1 MRRITKRTLPT
12 LKATDPRGTR
22 YADTELRGF
31 LVRVMPDGSKHFEVR
46 YGGRKNRR
54 RLTIGRLGTLTL
66 DQARTKAREILAA
79 VELGEDP
86 ALNRDIQRA
95 MPTFTTWKGVYMKR
109 IRGRLKSAKW
119 IERYLTIAE
128 ARWKLKPLDTI
139 TRADVEAAYQKL
151 AAEHPT
157 NANRWHQSIRP
168 LFAEA
173 IREGI
178 ITTNPAEG
186 IKRYRENPPRARVL
200 TDVEMRHLLDAIARE
215 KDVHA
220 RAGLFL
226 LVETGARLSEALRA
240 KWEDLDLSAG
250 TWRIPSPKAGH
261 VQAVPLSRA
270 IVAKL
275 KRLPHLGEYVVAG
288 RSTKKARFDLKA
300 PWGRVKSEAKKHAP
314 SIADVRIHDV
324 RRTFGLAVAKAAGL
338 HVASKLLRHGDV
350 RITERVY
357 APLGI
362 EDLRA
367 AVEQRSEVLPFAG
380 RRKGGRS

>member
-22 YADTELRGF
+22 YADLELRGF

-46 YGGRKNRR
+46 YGGRRNRR

-66 DQARTKAREILAA
+66 DQARTKAREVLAA

-86 ALNRDIQRA
+86 ALARDVRRA
-95 MPTFTTWKGVYMKR
+95 MPTFTTWKGIYLKR

-128 ARWKLKPLDTI
+128 ARWKLKPLDSI
-139 TRADVEAAYQKL
+139 TRGDVEAAYQKL
-151 AAEHPT
+151 AATHPT

-178 ITTNPAEG
+178 LTSNPAEG
-186 IKRYRENPPRARVL
+186 IKRYQENPPRARVL
-200 TDVEMRHLLDAIARE
+200 TEKEMKHLLDAIARE

-220 RAGLFL
+220 RAGLYL

-240 KWEDLDLSAG
+240 RWEDLDLAAG

-261 VQAVPLSRA
+261 PQVVPLSRS

-275 KRLPHLGEYVVAG
+275 KRLPHLGEHVVAG
-288 RSTKKARFDLKA
+288 RSVKKKRYDLKK
-300 PWGRVKSEAKKHAP
+300 PWQRAKAEAKKNVP
-314 SIADVRIHDV
+314 TIADVRIHDV
-324 RRTFGLAVAKAAGL
+324 RRSFGLEVARVAGL

-350 RITERVY
+350 RVTERVY
-357 APLGI
+357 APLGL

-367 AVEQRSEVLPFAG
+367 AVEKRSEVLPFG
-380 RRKGGRS
+380 KKRGGRA